1 VDPATGLKVLHAL
14 SGALLLGGLVARW
27 VSLGAASRAGE
38 MRDMRTLLGVTS
50 RFERLV
56 IAMFFLV
63 GILGVG
69 TAIVQGRPFL
79 GPLQGH
85 HVDWLFVSFVLYL
98 ATIPLVPLIFVPR
111 GKVFGAALE
120 RAGESGPVPD
130 DLRAAFRDRAVL
142 AAHLFELV
150 GVFVVFALMVGKP
163 F

>member
-14 SGALLLGGLVARW
+14 SGALLLSGLVARW
-27 VSLGAASRAGE
+27 VSLGAASQAG
-38 MRDMRTLLGVTS
+38 DVHDVRTLLDVSS

-63 GILGVG
+63 GILGVS
-69 TAIVQGRPFL
+69 TAIAQGRPFL

-98 ATIPLVPLIFVPR
+98 LTIPLVPLVFVPR

-130 DLRAAFRDRAVL
+130 DLRAAFHDRAVL
-142 AAHLFELV
+142 AAHLFELI

>member
-1 VDPATGLKVLHAL
+1 MDPATGLKVLHAL

-27 VSLGAASRAGE
+27 VSLGAASRA
-38 MRDMRTLLGVTS
+38 RDVHDVRTLLDVSS

-63 GILGVG
+63 LILGVS
-69 TAIVQGRPFL
+69 TAVVQGRPFL

-85 HVDWLFVSFVLYL
+85 HADWLFVSFVLYIL
-98 ATIPLVPLIFVPR
+98 TIPLVPLVFVPR
-111 GKVFGAALE
+111 AKVFDAALE

-130 DLRAAFRDRAVL
+130 DLRAAFHDRAVL

>member
-1 VDPATGLKVLHAL
+1 MDPATGLKVLHAL

-27 VSLGAASRAGE
+27 VSLGAASRARE
-38 MRDMRTLLGVTS
+38 VHDVRTLLGVTA

-63 GILGVG
+63 LILGVS
-69 TAIVQGRPFL
+69 TAVVQGRPFL

-85 HVDWLFVSFVLYL
+85 HADWLFVSFVLYIL
-98 ATIPLVPLIFVPR
+98 TIPLVPFVFVPR
-111 GKVFGAALE
+111 AKVFDAALE

-130 DLRAAFRDRAVL
+130 DLRAAFHDRAVL

>member
-1 VDPATGLKVLHAL
+1 VHDV
-14 SGALLLGGLVARW
+14 
-27 VSLGAASRAGE
+27 
-38 MRDMRTLLGVTS
+38 RTLLGVTA

-63 GILGVG
+63 LVLGVS
-69 TAIVQGRPFL
+69 TAVVQGRPFL

-85 HVDWLFVSFVLYL
+85 HAAWLFVSFVLYIL
-98 ATIPLVPLIFVPR
+98 TIPLVPLVFVPR
-111 GKVFGAALE
+111 AKVFDAALE

-130 DLRAAFRDRAVL
+130 DLRAAFHDRAVL

>member
-1 VDPATGLKVLHAL
+1 MDIGTGLKVLHAVT
-14 SGALLLGGLVARW
+14 GALLLGGLLARW
-27 VSLGAASRAGE
+27 ISLGATSRA
-38 MRDMRTLLGVTS
+38 RDVRDVRTLLGVTA

-63 GILGVG
+63 LILGVS

-98 ATIPLVPLIFVPR
+98 LTIPLVPLVFVPR
-111 GKVFGAALE
+111 GKVFEAALE

-130 DLRAAFRDRAVL
+130 DLRAAFLDRAVL
-142 AAHLFELV
+142 AAHVFEL
-150 GVFVVFALMVGKP
+150 GGAFVVFALMVGKP

>member
-1 VDPATGLKVLHAL
+1 MDPATGLKVLHAL
-14 SGALLLGGLVARW
+14 SGALLLGGLLARW
-27 VSLGAASRAGE
+27 ISLGAAARA
-38 MRDMRTLLGVTS
+38 RDVHDVRTLLGVTG

-63 GILGVG
+63 LILGVS

-98 ATIPLVPLIFVPR
+98 LTIPLVPLVFVPR
-111 GKVFGAALE
+111 AKVFDAALD
-120 RAGESGPVPD
+120 RAGEAGPVPD
-130 DLRAAFRDRAVL
+130 ELRAAFRDRAVL
-142 AAHLFELV
+142 GAHAFEL
-150 GVFVVFALMVGKP
+150 GGAFVVFALMVGKP

>member
-1 VDPATGLKVLHAL
+1 VDVATGLKVLHAL
-14 SGALLLGGLVARW
+14 TGALLLGGLVARW
-27 VSLGAASRAGE
+27 VSLGAAARA
-38 MRDMRTLLGVTS
+38 RDVHDVRTLLSVTA

-63 GILGVG
+63 LILGVS

-85 HVDWLFVSFVLYL
+85 HVDWLFVSFVLYIV
-98 ATIPLVPLIFVPR
+98 TIPLVPLVFIPR
-111 GKVFGAALE
+111 GKVFDAALE
-120 RAGESGPVPD
+120 RAGDAGPVPD
-130 DLRAAFRDRAVL
+130 DLRAAFSDRAVL
-142 AAHLFELV
+142 GAHVFELV

>member
-1 VDPATGLKVLHAL
+1 MDPATGLKVLHAL

-27 VSLGAASRAGE
+27 VSLGAASRA
-38 MRDMRTLLGVTS
+38 RDVHDVRTLLDVTA

-63 GILGVG
+63 LILGVS

-98 ATIPLVPLIFVPR
+98 LTIPLVPLVFVPR
-111 GKVFGAALE
+111 ASVFEAALE
-120 RAGESGPVPD
+120 QAGNAGPVSS

-142 AAHLFELV
+142 AGHAFEL
-150 GVFVVFALMVGKP
+150 GGAFLVFALMVGKP

>member
-1 VDPATGLKVLHAL
+1 MDAATGLKVLHAL

-27 VSLGAASRAGE
+27 VSLGAAARA
-38 MRDMRTLLGVTS
+38 RDIRDTRTLLGVTA

-56 IAMFFLV
+56 IATFFAVL
-63 GILGVG
+63 ILGVG

-85 HVDWLFVSFVLYL
+85 HVDWLFVSFLLYVL
-98 ATIPLVPLIFVPR
+98 TIPLVPLVFVPR
-111 GKVFGAALE
+111 GKVFEAALE
-120 RAGESGPVPD
+120 RAGTEGPVPD
-130 DLRAAFRDRAVL
+130 DLRTAFRDRAVL
-142 AAHLFELV
+142 AAHVFELV

>member
-1 VDPATGLKVLHAL
+1 MDPATGLKVLHAL

-27 VSLGAASRAGE
+27 VSLGAAARAG
-38 MRDMRTLLGVTS
+38 DIHDVRTLLGVTA

-63 GILGVG
+63 LLLGVS
-69 TAIVQGRPFL
+69 TAIAQGRAFL

-85 HVDWLFVSFVLYL
+85 RVDWLFVSFVLYL
-98 ATIPLVPLIFVPR
+98 LTIPLVPLVFVPR
-111 GKVFGAALE
+111 GKVFEAALD
-120 RAGESGPVPD
+120 RAGDAGPVPD

>member
-1 VDPATGLKVLHAL
+1 MDIATGLKVLHAL
-14 SGALLLGGLVARW
+14 TGALLLGGLVARW
-27 VSLGAASRAGE
+27 VSLGAAARA
-38 MRDMRTLLGVTS
+38 RDVHDVRTLLAVTA

-56 IAMFFLV
+56 IAMFFVVL
-63 GILGVG
+63 ILGVS

-85 HVDWLFVSFVLYL
+85 HVDWLFASFVLYIL
-98 ATIPLVPLIFVPR
+98 TIPLVPLVFVPR
-111 GKVFGAALE
+111 GKVFEAALE
-120 RAGESGPVPD
+120 RAGTAGPVPD

-142 AAHLFELV
+142 GAHVFELV

>member
-1 VDPATGLKVLHAL
+1 MDLGTALKVLHAI
-14 SGALLLGGLVARW
+14 SGALLLGGLLARW
-27 VSLGAASRAGE
+27 VSLGAASRAG
-38 MRDMRTLLGVTS
+38 DVHDVRTLLGVTA

-56 IAMFFLV
+56 ITMFFLV
-63 GILGVG
+63 LILGVS

-79 GPLQGH
+79 GPLQGY

-98 ATIPLVPLIFVPR
+98 LTIPLVPLVFVPR
-111 GKVFGAALE
+111 GKVFEAALE

-142 AAHLFELV
+142 AAHVFEL
-150 GVFVVFALMVGKP
+150 GGAFVVFGLMVGKP

>member
-1 VDPATGLKVLHAL
+1 MDPATGLKVLHAL

-27 VSLGAASRAGE
+27 VSLGAASRARE
-38 MRDMRTLLGVTS
+38 VHDVRTLLGVTA

-63 GILGVG
+63 LILGVS
-69 TAIVQGRPFL
+69 TAVVQGRPFL

-85 HVDWLFVSFVLYL
+85 NVDWLFVSFVLYIL
-98 ATIPLVPLIFVPR
+98 TIPLVPLVFVPR
-111 GKVFGAALE
+111 AKVFHAALE
-120 RAGESGPVPD
+120 RAGEAGPVPD
-130 DLRAAFRDRAVL
+130 DLRAAFHDRAVL

>member
-27 VSLGAASRAGE
+27 VSLGAAARAG
-38 MRDMRTLLGVTS
+38 DIHDVRTLLGVTA

-63 GILGVG
+63 LLLGVS
-69 TAIVQGRPFL
+69 TAIAQGRAFL

-85 HVDWLFVSFVLYL
+85 RVDWLFVSFVLYL
-98 ATIPLVPLIFVPR
+98 LTIPLVPLVFVPR
-111 GKVFGAALE
+111 GKVFEAALD
-120 RAGESGPVPD
+120 RAGDAGPVPD